1 MLYIC
6 ECKAICLKTASLSCI
21 TSRSILRGLLEGLI
35 PNLNLFVYKTTND
48 DKN

>member
-6 ECKAICLKTASLSCI
+6 ECKAICLQTGFLKCI
-21 TSRSILRGLLEGLI
+21 PSRWILRGLLEGLI
-35 PNLNLFVYKTTND
+35 PNLNLFVCKTTYD